1 MKHFQGGERDSEA
14 LVLGGPIDHAES
26 EYHRVQRVRAKK
38 ANLWQSA
45 ETTLPRLIISS
56 YLLAP
61 VEMIMLLRMKV
72 RRRIRHRLRLLF
84 ASGIA
89 GISSLC
95 LHALQSDIKMIDIT

>member
-1 MKHFQGGERDSEA
+1 MGFVLFIAAKPYHLEVQHFQGGERDSEA
-14 LVLGGPIDHAES
+14 LVLAGQLDQAES

-61 VEMIMLLRMKV
+61 VEMIMFL
-72 RRRIRHRLRLLF
+72 
-84 ASGIA
+84 
-89 GISSLC
+89 
-95 LHALQSDIKMIDIT
+95 

>member
-1 MKHFQGGERDSEA
+1 MIYDLCLLRFEIGFCFVHSCKAVPPGGAAFSGRRTSSEA
-14 LVLGGPIDHAES
+14 LVLAGQLDQAES

-61 VEMIMLLRMKV
+61 VEMIMFL
-72 RRRIRHRLRLLF
+72 
-84 ASGIA
+84 
-89 GISSLC
+89 
-95 LHALQSDIKMIDIT
+95 

>member
-1 MKHFQGGERDSEA
+1 MIDLCLLRFEIGFCFVHSCKAVPPGGAAFSGQLDQ
-14 LVLGGPIDHAES
+14 AES

-61 VEMIMLLRMKV
+61 VEMIMFL
-72 RRRIRHRLRLLF
+72 
-84 ASGIA
+84 
-89 GISSLC
+89 
-95 LHALQSDIKMIDIT
+95 